1 MFAGNGFYLLERK
14 SEVIFATEIGRECSV
29 SQGVL
34 KRVYISLIESVL
46 GYNIMAWFGQIK

>member
-34 KRVYISLIESVL
+34 KRVYISLIKSVL